1 METKTKPEYHTEGG
15 PDEQKGTPEPLAYK
29 PLWVHPRTHKQVK
42 QLAEKQG
49 LTIVALI
56 RAWAE
61 EEERGR

>member
-1 METKTKPEYHTEGG
+1 METKPEYHTEDG
-15 PDEQKGTPEPLAYK
+15 PGEPKSTPEPLAYK

-56 RAWAE
+56 KSWAE

>member
-1 METKTKPEYHTEGG
+1 METKPEYHTEDG
-15 PDEQKGTPEPLAYK
+15 PSVPKKTPEPLAYK